1 MIPRD
6 LGRAASFKSQ
16 PISTESRAHSGPSA
30 GSELSNFSYQPNNKQ
45 EAHYTQFYLFFFLIK
60 RSCTSV

>member
-6 LGRAASFKSQ
+6 LGWAAPFKSQ

-30 GSELSNFSYQPNNKQ
+30 GSELSNLSYHPNHKQ
-45 EAHYTQFYLFFFLIK
+45 EAHYTQFYLFFFIK

>member
-6 LGRAASFKSQ
+6 LGWAAPFKSQ

-30 GSELSNFSYQPNNKQ
+30 GSELSNFSYHPNNKQ
-45 EAHYTQFYLFFFLIK
+45 EAHYTQFYLFF
-60 RSCTSV
+60 